1 MGEIFMFLISNT
13 FCTTIVC
20 TKLQSDPV
28 RIFISEQAI
37 YIIWIRTSMGSWFV
51 HSDILNLLS
60 NNYGN
65 ELNTFV
71 YVHFQKNNV
80 LLFQYYTWKF
90 RPYQVKIVSL
100 ALCNKTGL
108 ENGCLAS
115 RVRIP
120 TSSQILL

>member
-1 MGEIFMFLISNT
+1 MFLISNT

-71 YVHFQKNNV
+71 NVHFFKNN
-80 LLFQYYTWKF
+80 
-90 RPYQVKIVSL
+90 
-100 ALCNKTGL
+100 
-108 ENGCLAS
+108 
-115 RVRIP
+115 
-120 TSSQILL
+120 